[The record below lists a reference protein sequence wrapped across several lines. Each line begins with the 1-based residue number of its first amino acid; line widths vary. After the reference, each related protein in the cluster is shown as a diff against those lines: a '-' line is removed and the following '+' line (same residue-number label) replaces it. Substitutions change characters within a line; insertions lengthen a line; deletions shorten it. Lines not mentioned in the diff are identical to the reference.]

1 MALVRQ
7 AGVET
12 FHSPR
17 IGGIRTGMTAAP
29 LSSLTER
36 VAPIAAGSEVVACA
50 WLGRTPTLALADGT
64 ALIAGIGEEKR
75 VVLHPDGAILSAAGQ
90 GSVLVTGG
98 DDGRVVRLSSEGT
111 VAEIASSGRSWI
123 DSVATSPSGAIA
135 WSAGKAAFARDEKG
149 QVKSFAAPSSIRGLA
164 FAPKGY
170 RVAVAHYNGV
180 SLWFPNAS
188 APPDF
193 YEWKGSHLDVTISP
207 DGRFI
212 VTSMQEAMLHGWR
225 VGDKAHMRMSGY
237 PSKTRSFSWSADG
250 NWLATSGADAAI
262 VWPFQSKDGPM
273 GKAPRECGVRPA
285 KVSKVS
291 FHPKALVLAVGYE
304 DGCLLLCRLTDAS
317 ELLVR
322 RPAEGSAITALA
334 WDVPGAQLAFGA
346 ADGAAGIL
354 SIPAG

>member
-36 VAPIAAGSEVVACA
+36 VAPIAAGAEVVACA

-64 ALIAGIGEEKR
+64 ALMAGIGEEKR
-75 VVLHPDGAILSAAGQ
+75 VTLHPDGAILSAASQ

-98 DDGRVVRLSSEGT
+98 DDGRVVRLSGEST
-111 VAEIASSGRSWI
+111 VAEIASSGGSWI

-193 YEWKGSHLDVTISP
+193 YEWKGSHLDVKISP

-273 GKAPRECGVRPA
+273 GKAPIELGTRGNMM
-285 KVSKVS
+285 VSAVAC
-291 FHPKALVLAVGYE
+291 HPVEDIVAIGYQDGMVLAARFADAKEVLLRRQGKGPISSMMWDK
-304 DGCLLLCRLTDAS
+304 DGQR
-317 ELLVR
+317 
-322 RPAEGSAITALA
+322 
-334 WDVPGAQLAFGA
+334 LAFGSE
-346 ADGAAGIL
+346 AGDCGVID
-354 SIPAG
+354 IAG